1 MKINPEDIEVPLEKT
16 VSFNN
21 GEAEVSIASKYS
33 GSEAGLYK
41 SYMSMCASDDKVL
54 VNTEGMDKKHTY
66 AACGV
71 QYDKMRAMMN
81 EYGEGGLTDKQKE
94 LPPAIQ
100 KAILDKMKKDGK
112 ISKEDSEAAEK
123 KLLSKDDEKEPDPKG
138 EKLEVKEKK

>member
-1 MKINPEDIEVPLEKT
+1 VPLEKT

-41 SYMSMCASDDKVL
+41 SYMSMCASDDKAL

-81 EYGEGGLTDKQKE
+81 EYGEGGLTDKQKK

>member
-41 SYMSMCASDDKVL
+41 SYMSMCASDDKAL

-71 QYDKMRAMMN
+71 QYDKMRAMMC
-81 EYGEGGLTDKQKE
+81 EDSKGELTEKQKA

-100 KAILDKMKKDGK
+100 KAILEKMKKDGK

-123 KLLSKDDEKEPDPKG
+123 KLLSKEDEKKSDPKG
-138 EKLEVKEKK
+138 EKLEVEEKK

>member
-41 SYMSMCASDDKVL
+41 SYMSMCASDDKAL
-54 VNTEGMDKKHTY
+54 VNTAGMDKKHTY

-81 EYGEGGLTDKQKE
+81 EYGEGGLTDKQKK

-100 KAILDKMKKDGK
+100 KAILDKMKKDSK

>member
-41 SYMSMCASDDKVL
+41 SYMSMCASDDKAL
-54 VNTEGMDKKHTY
+54 VDTEGMDKKHTY
-66 AACGV
+66 AACGI

-81 EYGEGGLTDKQKE
+81 EYGEGGLTDKQKK

>member
-1 MKINPEDIEVPLEKT
+1 MKINPEDIELPLEKT
-16 VSFNN
+16 VSFKN

-41 SYMSMCASDDKVL
+41 SYMSVCASDDKAL
-54 VNTEGMDKKHTY
+54 TDTEGMDKKSTY
-66 AACGV
+66 AACAV
-71 QYDKMRAMMN
+71 QYGKMRAMMMDDSK
-81 EYGEGGLTDKQKE
+81 GELTDKQKQ
-94 LPPAIQ
+94 LPPALQ
-100 KAILDKMKKDGK
+100 KVILDKMKKDGK

>member
-1 MKINPEDIEVPLEKT
+1 MKINPEDIELPLERT

-41 SYMSMCASDDKVL
+41 SYMSVCASDDEAL
-54 VNTEGMDKKHTY
+54 VNTEGMDKNRTY
-66 AACGV
+66 AACSA

-81 EYGEGGLTDKQKE
+81 EYGEGGLTDVQKK
-94 LPPAIQ
+94 LPPALQ
-100 KAILDKMKKDGK
+100 KAVLDKMKKDGK
-112 ISKEDSEAAEK
+112 INEEDSEAAEK

>member
-1 MKINPEDIEVPLEKT
+1 MKINPEDIELPLEKT
-16 VSFNN
+16 VSFKN

-41 SYMSMCASDDKVL
+41 SYMSVCASDDKAL
-54 VNTEGMDKKHTY
+54 TDTEGMDKKNTY
-66 AACGV
+66 AACAV
-71 QYDKMRAMMN
+71 QYDKMRAMIMDDSK
-81 EYGEGGLTDKQKE
+81 GELTDKQKQ
-94 LPPAIQ
+94 LPPALQ
-100 KAILDKMKKDGK
+100 KVILEKMKKVGK

>member
-1 MKINPEDIEVPLEKT
+1 MKINPEDIELPLEKT
-16 VSFNN
+16 VSFKN

-41 SYMSMCASDDKVL
+41 SYMSVCASDDKAL
-54 VNTEGMDKKHTY
+54 TDTEGMDKKNTY
-66 AACGV
+66 AACAV
-71 QYDKMRAMMN
+71 QYDKMRAMIMDDSK
-81 EYGEGGLTDKQKE
+81 GELTDKQKQ
-94 LPPAIQ
+94 LPPAL
-100 KAILDKMKKDGK
+100 KKVILEKMKKDGK

>member
-41 SYMSMCASDDKVL
+41 SYMSMCASDDKAL
-54 VNTEGMDKKHTY
+54 VNTEGMDSKDTY
-66 AACGV
+66 KSCAI
-71 QYDKMRAMMN
+71 QYDKMRAMMMDDTK
-81 EYGEGGLTDKQKE
+81 GELTDKQKK
-94 LPPAIQ
+94 LPPALQ